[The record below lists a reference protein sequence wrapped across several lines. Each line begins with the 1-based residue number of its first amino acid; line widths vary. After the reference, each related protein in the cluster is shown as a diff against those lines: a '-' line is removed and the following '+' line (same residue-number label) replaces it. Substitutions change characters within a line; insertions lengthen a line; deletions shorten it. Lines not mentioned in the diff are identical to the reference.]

1 MNESTAKLT
10 AKWWRKKLE
19 CSHHNNG
26 DNSTPNIMASLMA
39 DTLAAKNTPTSSQLD
54 KFEEVL
60 TNIIIKKN
68 NSCIY
73 LDCDYGPCEELAT
86 AAREAGINSIV
97 FPWKTLST
105 TEENK
110 VEVRDGY
117 GAPWTEVHESD
128 FES

>member
-10 AKWWRKKLE
+10 AKWWRKKIE
-19 CSHHNNG
+19 KNHHDNG
-26 DNSTPNIMASLMA
+26 DPSCGLAGIMADMIAMNNRPSEE
-39 DTLAAKNTPTSSQLD
+39 QLN

-60 TNIIIKKN
+60 TKIITEKTN
-68 NSCIY
+68 NYIY
-73 LDCDYGPCEELAT
+73 LDCDYGPCGDLAL
-86 AAREAGINSIV
+86 AAKEAGIDSSV
-97 FPWKTLST
+97 FPWKTVTT

-128 FES
+128 FEN

>member
-10 AKWWRKKLE
+10 AKWWRKKIE
-19 CSHHNNG
+19 KNHHDNG
-26 DNSTPNIMASLMA
+26 DSSCGLAGIMADMIA
-39 DTLAAKNTPTSSQLD
+39 MRNTPSVTQLD

-60 TNIIIKKN
+60 TKILIEKKN
-68 NSCIY
+68 NCIY
-73 LDCDYGPCEELAT
+73 LDCDYHPCEDLYL
-86 AAREAGINSIV
+86 AAREAGIDSSV
-97 FPWKTLST
+97 FPWKTVST

-128 FES
+128 FE